1 VGPLDERF
9 EIGMFEDDDYAMRLR
24 DQGLRVVCASDVL
37 VHHFGEATIGKLVA
51 GGEYGRVFDANR
63 RRFEEK
69 WDRVWSTHAVQ
80 PDETYLELVRTVLA
94 VTAANV
100 PGDATVLMVSRGDES
115 LLDIPGRTVWHFPCD
130 DNGDYAG
137 WYAADTAEVLAGVDR
152 QIARGVTHIVFPE
165 PASWWFEFYADLGDA
180 FADRLDEID
189 GAAVCR
195 IFAVRDSA
203 PMAVLPI
210 SQGASA

>member
-1 VGPLDERF
+1 VGPLDEQF

-51 GGEYGRVFDANR
+51 GGEYSRVFDANR

-69 WDRVWSTHAVQ
+69 WNRIWTTHEARPDRA
-80 PDETYLELVRTVLA
+80 YLDLVRTVVE
-94 VTAANV
+94 VTAAQV
-100 PGDATVLMVSRGDES
+100 PGDATVLMVSKGDEG
-115 LLDIPGRTVWHFPCD
+115 LLDVPGRTVRHFPCD

-137 WYAADTAEVLAGVDR
+137 WYAADTVEVLAGIDR
-152 QIARGVTHIVFPE
+152 QIVRGVTHIVFPE
-165 PASWWFEFYADLGDA
+165 SASWWFEFYAGLDEAL
-180 FADRLDEID
+180 ADRLDEID
-189 GAAVCR
+189 GAGVCR
-195 IFAVRDSA
+195 IFAVRD
-203 PMAVLPI
+203 PEQTAVRPI